1 MTNATEQ
8 LIQRLANDAAPARPL
23 PAPWVRTGIWLS
35 LLIPYIAVV
44 LLAMIMRNGLPGF
57 TPDARFIIEI
67 VSGLAAGIAAAL
79 CAFRSV
85 VPAYSRWFF
94 VVFVVLAGAWLGS
107 VGQNCVQEWLRNGSQ
122 ALSVSHDLS
131 CLPFITFASIYP
143 AIALIWM
150 LRRGAPLTPRLTAA
164 VTGMA
169 AAGLA
174 NFVLRIVF
182 PEDANVGL
190 LVWHIGGVF
199 LLAAIT
205 GAVGHWLLNW
215 RSIAGASNNIS
226 R

>member
-1 MTNATEQ
+1 

-44 LLAMIMRNGLPGF
+44 LVAMIMRHGLPGF

-131 CLPFITFASIYP
+131 CLPFISFASIYLS
-143 AIALIWM
+143 IAFFFM
-150 LRRGAPLTPRLTAA
+150 LMRGVPIFSLLSIA
-164 VTGMA
+164 VTIFA
-169 AAGLA
+169 CYELTYI
-174 NFVLRIVF
+174 FF
-182 PEDANVGL
+182 
-190 LVWHIGGVF
+190 
-199 LLAAIT
+199 
-205 GAVGHWLLNW
+205 
-215 RSIAGASNNIS
+215 
-226 R
+226 